1 MRDFGDAKL
10 MLPMKIL
17 TLVKVFK
24 YIFAIK
30 YEKKTKKDKRIILKL
45 FFFIVYL
52 TVSYTFNS
60 HEMPRFRILYIH
72 IVVNLK
78 Q

>member
-30 YEKKTKKDKRIILKL
+30 YGKRP
-45 FFFIVYL
+45 
-52 TVSYTFNS
+52 
-60 HEMPRFRILYIH
+60 ERGRIL
-72 IVVNLK
+72 LK
-78 Q
+78 TFVFLLLIQ